1 MKTIILNSLKT
12 LLIIIFFSTNSL
24 FSQDTKAPSVKV
36 KSGILEYKIEM
47 NGYAVISA
55 ISLDD
60 GSIDDTSPQDKLK
73 FYFGGDTSVKEL
85 RFTCNDLNFNE

>member
-1 MKTIILNSLKT
+1 MKTIILISLKT

-47 NGYAVISA
+47 NGYAVISQ
-55 ISLDD
+55 L
-60 GSIDDTSPQDKLK
+60 L
-73 FYFGGDTSVKEL
+73 
-85 RFTCNDLNFNE
+85 